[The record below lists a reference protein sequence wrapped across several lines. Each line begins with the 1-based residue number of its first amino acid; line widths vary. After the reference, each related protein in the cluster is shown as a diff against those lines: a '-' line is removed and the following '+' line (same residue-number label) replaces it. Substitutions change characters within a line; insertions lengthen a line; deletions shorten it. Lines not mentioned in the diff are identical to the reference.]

1 VSEPAWHL
9 AGRPAAETWTLV
21 AAELSAAVRS
31 GRHPFHLFTIATL
44 GSDGSPRARTV
55 VLRGFDAA
63 AREIRFHTDAR
74 SPKAA
79 ELARDGRA
87 ALHWYDPAGRLQIR
101 ITALA
106 TLHHEDAVARQAW
119 EAAASMS
126 RGCYTSPAAPGTPLP
141 AVPAA
146 PPPAGHDDARGLANF
161 AVVCCRFDTV
171 ELLALHA
178 SGHERLRLDLDGPK
192 PLATILAP

>member
-1 VSEPAWHL
+1 MTAAGWQL
-9 AGRPAAETWTLV
+9 AGRSAAEVWHLV

-31 GRHPFHLFTIATL
+31 GRHPFHLVTLATL
-44 GSDGSPRARTV
+44 GPNGSPQARTV
-55 VLRGFDAA
+55 VLRGFDEA

-79 ELARDGRA
+79 ELTRDGRT

-101 ITALA
+101 IAAVA
-106 TLHHEDAVARQAW
+106 TLHHEDSIARQAW
-119 EAAASMS
+119 EAAAPMS
-126 RGCYTSPAAPGTPLP
+126 RGCYTSPTAPGTPLP
-141 AVPAA
+141 EVPPAL
-146 PPPAGHDDARGLANF
+146 PPAGPDDARGLANF
-161 AVVCCRFDTV
+161 AVVCCRFATV

-178 SGHERLRLDLDGPK
+178 AGHQRLRLDLGGPE

>member
-1 VSEPAWHL
+1 VTAAGWQL
-9 AGRPAAETWTLV
+9 AGRSAAEVWQLV
-21 AAELSAAVRS
+21 AAELMAAVRS
-31 GRHPFHLFTIATL
+31 GRHPFHLVTLATL
-44 GSDGSPRARTV
+44 GPDGSPRARTV
-55 VLRGFDAA
+55 VLRGFDGA

-79 ELARDGRA
+79 ELARDGRV

-101 ITALA
+101 ITAVA
-106 TLHHEDAVARQAW
+106 TLYHNDAVTRQAW
-119 EAAASMS
+119 EAAAPMS

-141 AVPAA
+141 EVPPA
-146 PPPAGHDDARGLANF
+146 PPPVGPSDPLGLANF

-178 SGHERLRLDLDGPK
+178 AGHQRLRLDLGGPE